1 MDGVE
6 QLLIRPA
13 AGGAVLAV
21 KVTAGSSR
29 DRIVGV
35 LGECLKVATA
45 AAPEKGKA
53 NASVAKTLAA
63 ALALGRREVILV
75 AGASSPRKEF
85 RIAGLS
91 AEQLRKRLG
100 QLLG

>member
-1 MDGVE
+1 MDGTE
-6 QLLIRPA
+6 QLSIRPT

-21 KVTAGSSR
+21 KASPGSSR
-29 DRIVGV
+29 ERIVGV

-53 NASVAKTLAA
+53 NAAIAATLAA
-63 ALALGRREVILV
+63 ALGLGRRDVVLV
-75 AGASSPRKEF
+75 AGATGPRKEF

-91 AEQLRKRLG
+91 AEQVRQRLG
-100 QLLG
+100 EWSI